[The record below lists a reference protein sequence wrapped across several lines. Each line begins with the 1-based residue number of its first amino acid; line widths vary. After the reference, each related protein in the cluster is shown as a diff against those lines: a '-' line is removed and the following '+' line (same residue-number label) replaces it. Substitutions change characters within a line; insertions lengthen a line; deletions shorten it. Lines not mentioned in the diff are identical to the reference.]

1 MPFKLS
7 HLHVKTQDPQKTV
20 KWWVENFGA
29 KTVSEGTPSGST
41 VQIDLHGIRV
51 NVSSF
56 VEGQTRPQ
64 KYGLEHIAISVP
76 TNDLNNLL
84 SKLKT
89 NGARLL
95 EESTN
100 PRTGRRVCF
109 IETPEGIQVEIMG
122 EG

>member
-1 MPFKLS
+1 MPFKLN

-29 KTVSEGTPSGST
+29 KSVSESATSGST
-41 VQIDLHGIRV
+41 IQIDLHGIRM
-51 NVSSF
+51 NVSPF
-56 VEGQTRPQ
+56 VEGQNRPQ
-64 KYGLEHIAISVP
+64 RYGLEHIAISVP
-76 TNDLNNLL
+76 VADLNNVL

-100 PRTGRRVCF
+100 PRTGRKVCF
-109 IETPEGIQVEIMG
+109 VETPDGVQVEIMG